1 MLMRKYALMAFIQRM
16 ALVGSP
22 EKPAGSAA
30 FSLGVVEGMGVAVGV
45 EGVIGIFGGAGGK
58 ICC

>member
-1 MLMRKYALMAFIQRM
+1 M

-30 FSLGVVEGMGVAVGV
+30 FSLGVVEGMGVVVGV
-45 EGVIGIFGGAGGK
+45 KGMIGIFGGAGGK
-58 ICC
+58 IRC